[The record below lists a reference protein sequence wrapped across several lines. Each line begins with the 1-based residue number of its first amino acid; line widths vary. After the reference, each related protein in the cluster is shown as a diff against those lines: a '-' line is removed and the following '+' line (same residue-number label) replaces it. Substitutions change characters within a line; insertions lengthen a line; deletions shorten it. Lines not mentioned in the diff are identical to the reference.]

1 MEHNIGTG
9 MSFGGT
15 VAASAGTSI
24 HGRAPR
30 SLYHVECFSH
40 DGSLRWAED
49 FGNVV
54 TLDGRIMLLDRFFKG
69 STYTAAWYVGIIKS
83 TQAVNSTDYMASTT
97 RDWSESTAYSDGA
110 RRTLTL
116 ATVSTASV
124 NNSTGKASF
133 TINQTTEIFGAFVT
147 NSSQISTGSTYVLYA
162 AAVFDTPS
170 SSGRSVVSGD
180 TLNITVTLT
189 ASTS

>member
-1 MEHNIGTG
+1 MEHNIQSG
-9 MSFGGT
+9 MGFGGT
-15 VAASAGTSI
+15 VAGSGGLGL

-30 SLYHVECFSH
+30 SLYHVECVQP
-40 DGSLRWAED
+40 DGSVRWAED

-69 STYTAAWYVGIIKS
+69 SSYTAAWYVGIIKS
-83 TQAVNSTDYMASTT
+83 TQLVNSTDYMASTT

-124 NNSTGKASF
+124 DNSTGKAAF

-147 NSSQISTGSTYVLYA
+147 NSSQISTGSTYVLYG
-162 AAVFDTPS
+162 AAVFNNPS

>member
-1 MEHNIGTG
+1 MDHNVQTDVG
-9 MSFGGT
+9 FGGS
-15 VAASAGTSI
+15 VAGSGGVGL

-30 SLYHVECFSH
+30 SLYHFECVSP
-40 DGSLRWAED
+40 DGVVRWEED

-69 STYTAAWYVGIIKS
+69 STYTAAWYVGVIKS
-83 TQAVNSTDYMASTT
+83 TNAVNSTDYMASTT

-116 ATVSTASV
+116 GTVSTASV
-124 NNSTGKASF
+124 DNSASKASF

-147 NSSQISTGSTYVLYA
+147 NSSQISTGSTYVLYG
-162 AAVFDTPS
+162 AAVFDSPS
-170 SSGRSVVSGD
+170 STGRSVVSGD
-180 TLNITVTLT
+180 TLNVTVTLT

>member
-1 MEHNIGTG
+1 MHHEIETG
-9 MSFGGT
+9 VGFGGT
-15 VAASAGTSI
+15 VAGSGSLGF

-30 SLYHVECFSH
+30 SLYHLECYDSQGNLKWQ
-40 DGSLRWAED
+40 DD
-49 FGNVV
+49 IGNVV
-54 TLDGRIMLLDRFFKG
+54 TLDGRIMLLDKFFKG
-69 STYTAAWYVGIIKS
+69 SSYTAAWYVGIIKS

-97 RDWSESTAYSDGA
+97 RDWSESTCYSDGA

-124 NNSTGKASF
+124 SNSTTKASF
-133 TINQTTEIFGAFVT
+133 TINQTTEVFGAFVT
-147 NSSQISTGSTYVLYA
+147 NSSQISTGSTYVLYG

-180 TLNITVTLT
+180 TLQITVTLT